1 MITASKFLVK
11 PLSKAVAA
19 ALKLTYKQTE
29 NYDFKT
35 QYYSGLKTFWPVQKN
50 QTVIDS
56 INELNSRNKVIFI
69 PKFDLCIL

>member
-50 QTVIDS
+50 QTAIDS